1 MPLRATPLVLPFAV
15 SLGLAQAWS
24 KYLKHHREAVP
35 AWFQAMSSAD
45 GNQAFAAFVAT
56 GGAGDGHGAGGVA
69 DGGAAG
75 GGSSGAS

>member
-1 MPLRATPLVLPFAV
+1 LVLPFAV

-35 AWFQAMSSAD
+35 AWFEAMSTAD

-56 GGAGDGHGAGGVA
+56 GGAGDGSGGAA
-69 DGGAAG
+69 AGGAAG